1 MLYLSIKKIKKK
13 DMKKLDFITKSK
25 IDNLIDQIAL
35 VNFTHNLELISDDLI
50 EEGFEESDI
59 KQYLIDIIEE
69 HLG

>member
-1 MLYLSIKKIKKK
+1 
-13 DMKKLDFITKSK
+13 MKKLDFITKSK